1 MIAVFAAGSAPGAL
15 LAAVPLW
22 WSIILGHPLG
32 LAALLAVCLVVVE
45 QLTYFIPGR
54 IFWVLRW
61 LLSIAILAGAAVTII
76 HFDPFRNGPLRSVV
90 FSILSSVLVWSF
102 ILAVCLLRWRQPSVH
117 DHAAKGY
124 SDAFSCPEDYSN
136 SNYVYNELGLTS
148 PLCRKVTHQAYD
160 SWLPEAIRDVN
171 PDQKT
176 L

>member
-1 MIAVFAAGSAPGAL
+1 MPIQEPTPSPQPEHQTFTRTLVGWTFTRSHDTHFAAAEYPG
-15 LAAVPLW
+15 
-22 WSIILGHPLG
+22 
-32 LAALLAVCLVVVE
+32 
-45 QLTYFIPGR
+45 T
-54 IFWVLRW
+54 
-61 LLSIAILAGAAVTII
+61 
-76 HFDPFRNGPLRSVV
+76 LRSVV

-102 ILAVCLLRWRQPSVH
+102 ILAVCLLQWRQPSVH

-124 SDAFSCPEDYSN
+124 SDAFSCPENYSN